1 MERTS
6 FCIREGQQVL
16 LKHGGHYIRVHPC
29 PLTRVNPQKK
39 VQQNNAEDRKSL
51 KRKLSLVNNA
61 KKSIMRYNSE
71 DEIAHVN
78 ESSSYI
84 QSNKESSTP
93 LHIANLL
100 PIESIQQNTENSPRI
115 HIATF
120 KSSTSETDKS
130 PPVFDNSIPQ

>member
-1 MERTS
+1 MERAS
-6 FCIREGQQVL
+6 LCSREGRTTSSFQTWRSLHQGSSL
-16 LKHGGHYIRVHPC
+16 STHTCESPE
-29 PLTRVNPQKK
+29 K

-71 DEIAHVN
+71 DEIAHVD

-93 LHIANLL
+93 LHIANSL

-115 HIATF
+115 HIATL
-120 KSSTSETDKS
+120 
-130 PPVFDNSIPQ
+130 

>member
-6 FCIREGQQVL
+6 LCSRKEGQQVL

-71 DEIAHVN
+71 DEIAHVD

-84 QSNKESSTP
+84 QSNKERSTP
-93 LHIANLL
+93 MHIANSL

-115 HIATF
+115 HIATL
-120 KSSTSETDKS
+120 
-130 PPVFDNSIPQ
+130 